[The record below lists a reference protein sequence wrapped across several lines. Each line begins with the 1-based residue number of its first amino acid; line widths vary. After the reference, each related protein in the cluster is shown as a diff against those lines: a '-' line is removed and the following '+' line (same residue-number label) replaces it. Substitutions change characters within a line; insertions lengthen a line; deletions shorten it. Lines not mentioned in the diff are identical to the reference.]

1 MPTVKVRNLKN
12 EEVGEVEL
20 SDAVFGAPLN
30 EALIHAAVRNFMA
43 NARQGTSATKT
54 RGDVSGAGRKLWKQK
69 GTGRAR
75 IASLRSPLW
84 KGGGNVHG
92 PQPRDWSYNMPR
104 KMRQGALRSAL
115 SERVREGKVT
125 LVDGWSMDKPK
136 TKDFV
141 ASLKQLGHEGKTL
154 IVDSLDN
161 ENLKLSTRNV
171 QSAKVVN
178 SFGLNIYDLLYHEK
192 LIISKTAVEELEQ
205 LLGPKKD
212 AGAAD
217 TAEVEALVSE
227 QPAEAEEKV
236 EAAPVEAAQVE
247 AAPVEA
253 APEKPKRT
261 RKPKAEAAEPAESES
276 PAEEG
281 GDTK

>member
-43 NARQGTSATKT
+43 NARQGTSATKA
-54 RGDVSGAGRKLWKQK
+54 RGDVAGS
-69 GTGRAR
+69 GRAR

-92 PQPRDWSYNMPR
+92 PQPRDWSYNMPQ
-104 KMRQGALRSAL
+104 KMRHGALRSAL
-115 SERVREGKVT
+115 SERVREGRVV
-125 LVDGWSMDKPK
+125 LVDGWTLDKPK
-136 TKDFV
+136 TKEFV
-141 ASLKQLGHEGKTL
+141 ASLKQLGLEGKTL

-161 ENLKLSTRNV
+161 ENLELSTRNV

-192 LIISKTAVEELEQ
+192 LIISEAAIKELEQ
-205 LLGPKKD
+205 LLGPKTE
-212 AGAAD
+212 AGATVEPAPEA
-217 TAEVEALVSE
+217 TAEASGGA
-227 QPAEAEEKV
+227 AE
-236 EAAPVEAAQVE
+236 PV
-247 AAPVEA
+247 
-253 APEKPKRT
+253 KPKRA
-261 RKPKAEAAEPAESES
+261 RKPAKTTAKPAARAKAPGSKKEAAE
-276 PAEEG
+276 
-281 GDTK
+281 

>member
-12 EEVGEVEL
+12 EEVGEVQL
-20 SDAVFGAPLN
+20 SDVVFDAPLN
-30 EALIHAAVRNFMA
+30 EPFIHAAVRNFMA
-43 NARQGTSATKT
+43 NSRQGTSATKT

-84 KGGGNVHG
+84 KGGNVHG
-92 PQPRDWSYNMPR
+92 PQPRDWSYNMPQ

-115 SERVREGKVT
+115 SERVREGKVLLVNGWT
-125 LVDGWSMDKPK
+125 LDKPK
-136 TKDFV
+136 TKEFV
-141 ASLKQLGHEGKTL
+141 ATLKQLGLEGKTL

-192 LIISKTAVEELEQ
+192 LIIS
-205 LLGPKKD
+205 
-212 AGAAD
+212 
-217 TAEVEALVSE
+217 
-227 QPAEAEEKV
+227 
-236 EAAPVEAAQVE
+236 EAAV
-247 AAPVEA
+247 
-253 APEKPKRT
+253 KI
-261 RKPKAEAAEPAESES
+261 SFS
-276 PAEEG
+276 
-281 GDTK
+281 